1 MYVANMKVYRLLLTN
16 ELIFL
21 IFFLNKNMQGRPFG
35 TNNFILNTFMNIK
48 KETLL
53 TAGIF
58 SFQKE
63 LL

>member
-35 TNNFILNTFMNIK
+35 TTNFINTFMNIK
-48 KETLL
+48 KEALL

-58 SFQKE
+58 SFRKE
-63 LL
+63 SL